1 MYCNRRKIHKLIL
14 MYKIHYNLIP
24 SYLFQEHNTTRY
36 TLRNSS
42 HQRNFHAK
50 TNIICNSWFL
60 STLWL
65 WNELSDSLRDAQSLD
80 IFKRMILSHYPT
92 TKVPPY
98 YFTVEGYKLYTLVF
112 VRKVAVWMIIFSLQT
127 VWLPNMPMWTSGT

>member
-50 TNIICNSWFL
+50 TNIFV
-60 STLWL
+60 THG
-65 WNELSDSLRDAQSLD
+65 
-80 IFKRMILSHYPT
+80 FFPHYD
-92 TKVPPY
+92 Y
-98 YFTVEGYKLYTLVF
+98 
-112 VRKVAVWMIIFSLQT
+112 
-127 VWLPNMPMWTSGT
+127 GTNCLIP